1 MKKKYETVFNH
12 GEADRFGGQLT
23 KICFVL
29 IFLRLMERSDAG
41 FALKLWRSSIASN
54 NLPIK

>member
-1 MKKKYETVFNH
+1 MKKIYETIFNC

-29 IFLRLMERSDAG
+29 IFYARRKVLL
-41 FALKLWRSSIASN
+41 
-54 NLPIK
+54 LPNSLQV

>member
-1 MKKKYETVFNH
+1 MKKIYETVFNY

-29 IFLRLMERSDAG
+29 FIFRLVERSCY
-41 FALKLWRSSIASN
+41 W
-54 NLPIK
+54 LP

>member
-1 MKKKYETVFNH
+1 MKKKYETVFND

-29 IFLRLMERSDAG
+29 IFLCLAERSDTG
-41 FALKLWRSSIASN
+41 FALQLQRSSISSN